1 MESVEEVLD
10 SGFRTVDSRYFVSG
24 TGIPDFIVGF
34 QIPWAVFHKQKFPEF
49 RIPHAEISRI
59 LDSGFPYMEQQLS
72 HYSLSF

>member
-1 MESVEEVLD
+1 MEFVEKVLD
-10 SGFRTVDSRYFVSG
+10 SRFHAVDFGCFVSG

-34 QIPWAVFHKQKFPEF
+34 QIPWNVFYKQKFPEF
-49 RIPHAEISRI
+49 GIPHAEISRI

>member
-10 SGFRTVDSRYFVSG
+10 SGFRTVDSLYFVSG

-59 LDSGFPYMEQQLS
+59 SESGFPYMEQQLS
-72 HYSLSF
+72 YYSLSF

>member
-1 MESVEEVLD
+1 MESVEKVLD
-10 SGFRTVDSRYFVSG
+10 SGFRTVDSGCFVSG

-49 RIPHAEISRI
+49 RIPRTEISQI
-59 LDSGFPYMEQQLS
+59 LESRFPYMEQQLS

>member
-1 MESVEEVLD
+1 MESVEKVLD
-10 SGFRTVDSRYFVSG
+10 SGFRTVDFGCFVSG

-34 QIPWAVFHKQKFPEF
+34 QIAWNVFYKQKFPEF
-49 RIPHAEISRI
+49 GIPQAEISRI

>member
-49 RIPHAEISRI
+49 RIPRAEISRI
-59 LDSGFPYMEQQLS
+59 LDSEFRYMEQQLP